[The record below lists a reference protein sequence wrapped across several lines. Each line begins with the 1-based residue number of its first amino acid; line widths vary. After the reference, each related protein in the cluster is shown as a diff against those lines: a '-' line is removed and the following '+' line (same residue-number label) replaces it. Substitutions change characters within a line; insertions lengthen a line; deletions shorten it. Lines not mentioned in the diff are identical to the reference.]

1 MWQTVPFSFLA
12 GLLTL
17 VGIVTIKLFHDQ
29 ALRYSHYINSFA
41 AGIILTVAIA
51 SLLPHAVE
59 QNRHA
64 GLYALGGFAAFLVL
78 ETFLVLHSGAEV
90 HYPERSNGAARGIV
104 FFWGLFL
111 HSLLDGVIIAA
122 AFAGGNRIGLVTTL
136 AVVSHE
142 LPEGITTFALLL
154 RKLKERTAMSL
165 AIAVALATPVGG
177 LIGLDE
183 RHDGNRGQA
192 GRSEKGLHDGPDGAL
207 CGHVHDQQIGALGGE
222 TVCAEVKA
230 VGPHAPAGL
239 SEDLN
244 GRDVLGLSRTDD
256 DDRVHPSE
264 RIGHDEP
271 AFVRALQPY
280 GHRHD
285 AVRVVGGRHKHPNGP
300 RARDDLLRIG
310 AGQRKATG
318 ALG

>member
-1 MWQTVPFSFLA
+1 MWQTIIFSFLA

-90 HYPERSNGAARGIV
+90 HYPDRSGGAARGIV

-122 AFAGGNRIGLVTTL
+122 AFAGGQRIGLVTAL

-142 LPEGITTFALLL
+142 LPEGITSFTLLL
-154 RKLKERTAMSL
+154 RKLKERTAMAL
-165 AIAVALATPVGG
+165 AVAVALATPVGG
-177 LIGLDE
+177 LIGL
-183 RHDGNRGQA
+183 A
-192 GRSEKGLHDGPDGAL
+192 VLPAL
-207 CGHVHDQQIGALGGE
+207 
-222 TVCAEVKA
+222 
-230 VGPHAPAGL
+230 APA
-239 SEDLN
+239 S
-244 GRDVLGLSRTDD
+244 
-256 DDRVHPSE
+256 
-264 RIGHDEP
+264 
-271 AFVRALQPY
+271 
-280 GHRHD
+280 
-285 AVRVVGGRHKHPNGP
+285 
-300 RARDDLLRIG
+300 
-310 AGQRKATG
+310 TG
-318 ALG
+318 ALLAVVAGSFLYIAATDIVPEIREQSPLRNIVFMVAGMAFLAVVNEFTGH